1 MILMVIFFYVSFKIK
16 SHRSAR
22 KPYIT
27 ISSKLQLVRG
37 PRRREEASNGGGGGG
52 VGLISLLQPLIKIP
66 LAKYSQD

>member
-1 MILMVIFFYVSFKIK
+1 MVIFFYVSFKIK

-37 PRRREEASNGGGGGG
+37 PRRREEASNGGGG